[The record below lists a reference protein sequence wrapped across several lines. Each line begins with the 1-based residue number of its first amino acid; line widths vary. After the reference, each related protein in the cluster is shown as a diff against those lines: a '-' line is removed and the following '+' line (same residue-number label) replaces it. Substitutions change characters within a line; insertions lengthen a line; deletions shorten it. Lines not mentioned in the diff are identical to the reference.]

1 MKFLT
6 YNVCHLLT
14 KLHDAEFVNFISSYD
29 VICLTETQINFDLSV
44 SAFKD
49 FEIFSSFAKKL
60 SHQGRF
66 SGGVLVLV
74 KKHLTSELKR
84 IQVNADYTVVL
95 QFSKTMLNTSKDLLY
110 IGIYLPPQESKYWK
124 NEAHGYGI
132 EVLENCLADLKD
144 KYQDFSIM
152 ICGDLNARTA
162 ETNYCPDKSDAYNIN
177 EDEMDI
183 VLSRRSHDKQTNQFG
198 ESLLELCNIF
208 DCVLLNGLVE
218 HGFDGSSTYAS
229 THGTSVID
237 YFILSFDLC
246 HLLVDCSLNVKERV
260 DSDHL
265 PVELLMPISSKEVKY
280 TEVKEKYNDEKLV
293 WQKEKEVEFIK
304 NLNSEESV
312 LKLGRA
318 FGQIDDN
325 MNEALSQFTLCLKAA
340 AKCMMKKNCSNT
352 NVKHAIWYD
361 AECREAKKDSKQKL
375 RIFRKSRTE
384 TDRKVFTA
392 SRTTYKRMLKRKR
405 QQHRRNTAETLA
417 NSVKNSSVFWKL
429 FKNVEVNKKGNL
441 GDNISVDEWHNHFK
455 NVFAQ
460 TDVTDNE
467 AGRNMNDVNMDAE
480 SSLNNKITEAEVTA
494 SIKNLNSG
502 KAGGTDGIVSEML
515 KAGGK
520 AVVVFF
526 TEIFNKIFD
535 SGIYPDEWA
544 KAIIVPIFKKGD
556 TQIPDN
562 YRGISLINVACKCF
576 TSILNKRLYAWLE
589 ENKGIVENQA
599 GFRKNYSTN
608 DQIFTLY
615 SAVQKVL
622 SKRGQKLYVAFVD
635 FRKAFD
641 SVNHDKLMN
650 VLYSEGVHGKFFV
663 TIKCMYESLLSCVRA
678 CNNLSEYFKCPVG
691 VRQGCVMSPTLFSM
705 FINQLAV
712 HINNTGVHGVQFLP
726 TMLELFILLFADDIA
741 LLSTTPK
748 GLQAQLNGL
757 KKCCDDL
764 KLSVN
769 EEKTKIMVF
778 RRGGFLGQ
786 KEKWYYEG
794 KQLEVVN
801 SYCYLGYTFTTMLS
815 LKLGTDPLAVKGR
828 KAVYNL
834 SQAFQNCKEMGKK
847 IFFKVFDSKVQS
859 VLLYSSEVWGFQR
872 LENIEKVHLLAC
884 KRFLGVPIKTPN
896 KLIYPELGRYPLFIN
911 SQIRCLKYWFRLVQ
925 MDPNRLPKQ
934 AYSML
939 FLLDLNGKKCWASEI
954 RELLS
959 ISGFYYVWLNQGV
972 ENIKSF
978 LSAFKLRSIDMYL
991 QQWIELTRD
1000 KERYKL
1006 FTLFKKDFNCSTYI
1020 LDIDVYCFRVAL
1032 TQIRLGVL
1040 PLNNMF
1046 RFDKRDTKCDFCET
1060 AIEDEYHFLLKCT
1073 LYSDLRAKFLVNV
1086 LSTPVFKILEC
1097 KDLNTTRQVAKF
1109 IFHAMKRRSSMI
1121 D

>member
-340 AKCMMKKNCSNT
+340 AKCMMKK
-352 NVKHAIWYD
+352 
-361 AECREAKKDSKQKL
+361 KL
-375 RIFRKSRTE
+375 
-384 TDRKVFTA
+384 
-392 SRTTYKRMLKRKR
+392 
-405 QQHRRNTAETLA
+405 
-417 NSVKNSSVFWKL
+417 
-429 FKNVEVNKKGNL
+429 
-441 GDNISVDEWHNHFK
+441 
-455 NVFAQ
+455 
-460 TDVTDNE
+460 
-467 AGRNMNDVNMDAE
+467 
-480 SSLNNKITEAEVTA
+480 
-494 SIKNLNSG
+494 
-502 KAGGTDGIVSEML
+502 
-515 KAGGK
+515 
-520 AVVVFF
+520 
-526 TEIFNKIFD
+526 
-535 SGIYPDEWA
+535 
-544 KAIIVPIFKKGD
+544 
-556 TQIPDN
+556 
-562 YRGISLINVACKCF
+562 
-576 TSILNKRLYAWLE
+576 
-589 ENKGIVENQA
+589 
-599 GFRKNYSTN
+599 
-608 DQIFTLY
+608 
-615 SAVQKVL
+615 
-622 SKRGQKLYVAFVD
+622 
-635 FRKAFD
+635 
-641 SVNHDKLMN
+641 
-650 VLYSEGVHGKFFV
+650 
-663 TIKCMYESLLSCVRA
+663 
-678 CNNLSEYFKCPVG
+678 
-691 VRQGCVMSPTLFSM
+691 
-705 FINQLAV
+705 
-712 HINNTGVHGVQFLP
+712 
-726 TMLELFILLFADDIA
+726 
-741 LLSTTPK
+741 
-748 GLQAQLNGL
+748 
-757 KKCCDDL
+757 
-764 KLSVN
+764 
-769 EEKTKIMVF
+769 
-778 RRGGFLGQ
+778 
-786 KEKWYYEG
+786 
-794 KQLEVVN
+794 
-801 SYCYLGYTFTTMLS
+801 
-815 LKLGTDPLAVKGR
+815 
-828 KAVYNL
+828 
-834 SQAFQNCKEMGKK
+834 
-847 IFFKVFDSKVQS
+847 
-859 VLLYSSEVWGFQR
+859 
-872 LENIEKVHLLAC
+872 
-884 KRFLGVPIKTPN
+884 
-896 KLIYPELGRYPLFIN
+896 
-911 SQIRCLKYWFRLVQ
+911 
-925 MDPNRLPKQ
+925 
-934 AYSML
+934 
-939 FLLDLNGKKCWASEI
+939 
-954 RELLS
+954 
-959 ISGFYYVWLNQGV
+959 
-972 ENIKSF
+972 
-978 LSAFKLRSIDMYL
+978 
-991 QQWIELTRD
+991 
-1000 KERYKL
+1000 
-1006 FTLFKKDFNCSTYI
+1006 
-1020 LDIDVYCFRVAL
+1020 
-1032 TQIRLGVL
+1032 
-1040 PLNNMF
+1040 
-1046 RFDKRDTKCDFCET
+1046 
-1060 AIEDEYHFLLKCT
+1060 
-1073 LYSDLRAKFLVNV
+1073 
-1086 LSTPVFKILEC
+1086 
-1097 KDLNTTRQVAKF
+1097 
-1109 IFHAMKRRSSMI
+1109 
-1121 D
+1121 